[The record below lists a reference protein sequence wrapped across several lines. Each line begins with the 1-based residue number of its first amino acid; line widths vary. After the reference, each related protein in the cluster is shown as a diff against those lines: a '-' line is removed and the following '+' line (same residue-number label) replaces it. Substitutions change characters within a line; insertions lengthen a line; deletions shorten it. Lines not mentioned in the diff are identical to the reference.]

1 MEYYSVPWPTSGAST
16 SHPSGVGSSV
26 FSFFAAC
33 CVRTG
38 GFLRVRLTVKAAVL
52 FIFFRMAKAAVHFPQ
67 CAGGKKQMLSSHG
80 DVKHV
85 KCDSKKKLAIK

>member
-52 FIFFRMAKAAVHFPQ
+52 FIFFENGQSCGSLPPVCRRQKADALFSRRRETCQV
-67 CAGGKKQMLSSHG
+67 
-80 DVKHV
+80 
-85 KCDSKKKLAIK
+85 